1 MSWSNFTIFKLAV
14 DFSCSL
20 QVTGKNTNFLH
31 RKFFGKLR
39 RHPPTRIHVL
49 VWVIK
54 FYESC
59 CRAVVIEWSEMHKRI
74 SAFNTLCGPPLL
86 LILAYTFVAVSGTLS
101 LSRQTN
107 YGTFIW
113 RMTEFLFV
121 FMYCLFIIFLVIMA
135 TIVRKNLDA
144 LRNSVI
150 CQLLQKTMSEDSV
163 NIRWKLG
170 LEIFSD
176 YKLFEFSVMSLFP
189 LDLNLV
195 SYLTA
200 SIITYTI
207 LFLQLQSSTSIW
219 SFFK

>member
-1 MSWSNFTIFKLAV
+1 
-14 DFSCSL
+14 
-20 QVTGKNTNFLH
+20 
-31 RKFFGKLR
+31 
-39 RHPPTRIHVL
+39 
-49 VWVIK
+49 
-54 FYESC
+54 
-59 CRAVVIEWSEMHKRI
+59 MHKRI

-207 LFLQLQSSTSIW
+207 LFLQLQSSTSI
-219 SFFK
+219 